1 MLDTHAFPLIIFI
14 ISCKV
19 SSYYCVDRHCI
30 LHRENLIEHIA
41 VFFSSFVQH
50 DRVYVLRK
58 AHCIC
63 LSFIFENIASPYI
76 VNRKVRAL
84 ISLPSHIQTG
94 DTEYPYDSCSCSA
107 IMKIY
112 TKTGDK
118 GTSSLYNGERRSK
131 TDDVFKALGDVDELN
146 SLLGI
151 AREHIGEST
160 VDTQIQEIQ
169 SRLLDVGSCIA
180 TPPESSSE
188 SKRQRVEFESVHV
201 ERLESWIDEHSETLP
216 ALTQFI
222 LPSGGLAAS
231 HLHLARAVCRRAE
244 RSVIACYVSHGDQEI
259 AQASSDNR
267 VRVYLNR
274 LSDYLFT
281 IARVCAFKENRP
293 EVTYRK

>member
-1 MLDTHAFPLIIFI
+1 MSHLHD
-14 ISCKV
+14 
-19 SSYYCVDRHCI
+19 HC
-30 LHRENLIEHIA
+30 
-41 VFFSSFVQH
+41 
-50 DRVYVLRK
+50 
-58 AHCIC
+58 
-63 LSFIFENIASPYI
+63 P
-76 VNRKVRAL
+76 
-84 ISLPSHIQTG
+84 
-94 DTEYPYDSCSCSA
+94 CSV

-151 AREHIGEST
+151 AREHIVEEST
-160 VDTQIQEIQ
+160 VGAQIQEIQ

-188 SKRQRVEFESVHV
+188 SKRQRVEFESVHI
-201 ERLESWIDEHSETLP
+201 ERLESWIDVHAETLP

-244 RSVIACYVSHGDQEI
+244 RSVLECHARSVQVDSETDQG
-259 AQASSDNR
+259 SSDSR

-281 IARVCAFKENRP
+281 VARVCAFKENRP

>member
-1 MLDTHAFPLIIFI
+1 M
-14 ISCKV
+14 SCAK
-19 SSYYCVDRHCI
+19 
-30 LHRENLIEHIA
+30 HIA
-41 VFFSSFVQH
+41 FAFHSYLKTSPLHTSS
-50 DRVYVLRK
+50 
-58 AHCIC
+58 
-63 LSFIFENIASPYI
+63 IA
-76 VNRKVRAL
+76 
-84 ISLPSHIQTG
+84 
-94 DTEYPYDSCSCSA
+94 SA

-151 AREHIGEST
+151 AREHIGVQST

-231 HLHLARAVCRRAE
+231 HLHLARSVCRRAE
-244 RSVIACYVSHGDQEI
+244 RSVIACCMSHGDQEEI
-259 AQASSDNR
+259 AQASSDSR

>member
-1 MLDTHAFPLIIFI
+1 
-14 ISCKV
+14 
-19 SSYYCVDRHCI
+19 
-30 LHRENLIEHIA
+30 
-41 VFFSSFVQH
+41 
-50 DRVYVLRK
+50 
-58 AHCIC
+58 
-63 LSFIFENIASPYI
+63 
-76 VNRKVRAL
+76 
-84 ISLPSHIQTG
+84 
-94 DTEYPYDSCSCSA
+94 
-107 IMKIY
+107 MKIY

-180 TPPESSSE
+180 TPAETSSE
-188 SKRQRVEFESVHV
+188 SKRQRVEFESDHV
-201 ERLESWIDEHSETLP
+201 ERLESWIDEHSEALP

-244 RSVIACYVSHGDQEI
+244 RSVIACYLSPADGDHETN
-259 AQASSDNR
+259 QASSDGR

-281 IARVCAFKENRP
+281 VARVCAFKENRP